1 MSHSPSSA
9 PVFNRKNPCPARLT
23 SARRLSRDGSPKD
36 TWHYEISL
44 AGSGLVYEP
53 GDSLAVLPQ
62 NCPDLVADTLKA
74 LGCSGSE
81 PVADLDGRATTLAD
95 ALTTSCAITL
105 PDRKFLAATASR
117 DPQADAVLTPLLAPD
132 QKEKLNDYLH
142 GREMID
148 ILLAFP
154 EARFDPQEFV
164 GLCRKLQIR
173 LYSISSSLR
182 AHPDEVHLTV
192 ATVRYESHGRRRK
205 GVASTWLAER
215 TSPGTLVPCFVN
227 PGKGFRLPP
236 PDDETPIIL
245 CGPGTGIA
253 PFRAFLEER
262 RATAA
267 RGRAWLFFGE
277 VSARTDFFYE
287 SEWQEFL
294 ADGTLT
300 RLSTAFSRDQERKVY
315 VQHRMEEE
323 AAELWDWL
331 SQGAI
336 FYVCGDAARMAL
348 DVDKAL
354 HKVAET
360 AGGLSPDD
368 AAAFIQSL
376 RDSKRYRR
384 DVY

>member
-44 AGSGLVYEP
+44 AGSGLAYEP

-62 NCPDLVADTLKA
+62 NCPDLVADTIKA
-74 LGCSGSE
+74 LGCSGTE
-81 PVADLDGRATTLAD
+81 PVADLDGRTTTLAD

-117 DPQADAVLTPLLAPD
+117 DPQADAVLSPLLAPD
-132 QKEKLNDYLH
+132 QKDKLNDYLH

-148 ILLAFP
+148 ILLA
-154 EARFDPQEFV
+154 
-164 GLCRKLQIR
+164 
-173 LYSISSSLR
+173 YSISSSLR

-192 ATVRYESHGRRRK
+192 ATVRYETHGRRRK

-215 TSPGTLVPCFVN
+215 TSPGTLVPCFIN

-267 RGRAWLFFGE
+267 RGRTWLFFGE

-336 FYVCGDAARMAL
+336 FYVCGDASRMAL

-354 HKVAET
+354 HKAAET